1 MVISFI
7 FQTLHQSLQDLIP
20 IIVLLFKDNRTTASA
35 LRYCYTVGIWSYLF
49 NMAQHIN
56 KILLL
61 FVAVLH
67 SLNKSLLRTDPS
79 QRIKKLWEI
88 FLKHSYG
95 LQWGIQQSPKR
106 SRHCNTLPFK
116 GQQAPKCCFYSMLV
130 MEMATSLARGC
141 QVKSSIVQNSISN
154 LFKLYIDASVH
165 NLVMVNLVYI

>member
-67 SLNKSLLRTDPS
+67 SLNKSLLQTDPS
-79 QRIKKLWEI
+79 QRIKKLWDISQTLLWVAVRDSAESQKI
-88 FLKHSYG
+88 QALQHLTLQGTTGTQMLFLQHAGYG
-95 LQWGIQQSPKR
+95 NGHIIGSWLSGKVQ
-106 SRHCNTLPFK
+106 HCTK
-116 GQQAPKCCFYSMLV
+116 
-130 MEMATSLARGC
+130 
-141 QVKSSIVQNSISN
+141 
-154 LFKLYIDASVH
+154 
-165 NLVMVNLVYI
+165 

>member
-67 SLNKSLLRTDPS
+67 SLNKYLLWTDPS

-95 LQWGIQQSPKR
+95 LQWGIQQSQKIQALQHLTLQGTTGTQMLFLQHAGHGNGHITG
-106 SRHCNTLPFK
+106 SWLSGKVQHCTK
-116 GQQAPKCCFYSMLV
+116 
-130 MEMATSLARGC
+130 
-141 QVKSSIVQNSISN
+141 
-154 LFKLYIDASVH
+154 
-165 NLVMVNLVYI
+165 